1 MSNQLLTLSN
11 IENTFR
17 FRRLRSN
24 QVLRDMYAES
34 SLNLNKF
41 IYPMFVVDKPGFKK
55 EIESMPGIYQQDI
68 NYTLKEIDSLVK
80 NGLKSVILFGIPT
93 TKDELASEAYSSKGI
108 VQRAIKAIKAE
119 FPQLLVISDTC
130 LCEFTSHGHCGLIDG
145 EHILNDPSL
154 ELLAKAAVSQ
164 ASAGADMIAP
174 SDMMDNRIG
183 FIRQKLDEAH
193 FEHIPIMA
201 YSAKYASGFYAPFRE
216 AAESTP
222 QFGNRASYQMDVRNI
237 REAIREIEQD
247 IKEGADIIMVKPA
260 LSYLDVTNEPKNN
273 FNYPVAAYNV
283 SGEYAMVKA
292 ASLKGWVDEEK
303 ITLEILT
310 SIFRAGAD
318 IIISYHTK
326 DLIRYINK
334 ANL

>member
-260 LSYLDVTNEPKNN
+260 LSYLDVINEPKNN

>member
-222 QFGNRASYQMDVRNI
+222 QFGNRASYQMDVRNS

-260 LSYLDVTNEPKNN
+260 LSYLDVINQAKNN

-292 ASLKGWVDEEK
+292 ASLKGWIDEEK

>member
-260 LSYLDVTNEPKNN
+260 LSYLDVINQAKNN

>member
-260 LSYLDVTNEPKNN
+260 LSYLDVINQAKT
-273 FNYPVAAYNV
+273 
-283 SGEYAMVKA
+283 
-292 ASLKGWVDEEK
+292 
-303 ITLEILT
+303 TL
-310 SIFRAGAD
+310 
-318 IIISYHTK
+318 IIQ
-326 DLIRYINK
+326 
-334 ANL
+334 